1 MPSELLD
8 DGSVTTTKSIENFFE
23 NLDRELKKIGH
34 VGFSK
39 ATNDLVIKYSKDLI
53 ESSDFKWRNKAS
65 KQKAAELNYIERKFN
80 EAQKR
85 LLERNVDDNDALVL
99 TQKKTEYC
107 SA

>member
-1 MPSELLD
+1 M
-8 DGSVTTTKSIENFFE
+8 
-23 NLDRELKKIGH
+23 KKIGH
-34 VGFSK
+34 VWFSK

-53 ESSDFKWRNKAS
+53 ESSDFKWTNKAS

-99 TQKKTEYC
+99 TKKKTEYC